1 MSSIPFWPLRFRRRT
16 SRTKNRS
23 CTQGHCTIR
32 VDSCWISVEFF
43 KAVCLLF
50 SRGGPEPGVAN
61 LNTSRNLSMNWFWPQ
76 LVVVDSLSE
85 AKPSAST
92 GGAETPILRKFRAL
106 VYEVD
111 FATAWQFKLVYV
123 HAQLH
128 VHAYVH
134 AYNMRTCIRACI
146 YLVFLHA
153 SRKGRRIRTR
163 RRFRDA

>member
-1 MSSIPFWPLRFRRRT
+1 M
-16 SRTKNRS
+16 
-23 CTQGHCTIR
+23 
-32 VDSCWISVEFF
+32 
-43 KAVCLLF
+43 
-50 SRGGPEPGVAN
+50 
-61 LNTSRNLSMNWFWPQ
+61 
-76 LVVVDSLSE
+76 DSLSE

-106 VYEVD
+106 VYGVD

-146 YLVFLHA
+146 RLVYVHA